1 MASQL
6 EKPWRLLQT
15 GLSFAVFGGVVLA
28 LGFLAI
34 PLARRLARDPQEPE
48 DLRAQRWIHRGAR
61 VFIGFME
68 RVGLMR
74 VEQVDTARLRAD
86 GPLLVVA
93 NHPTLFDLPLILSM
107 MPQADCVVGRKWAEN
122 FFLRRVVT
130 AAGYSCNDEGSSVI
144 RACKRR
150 LDAGRAVVIFPEGT
164 RSPAGGLREFHAGAA
179 FIALRTGQPL
189 LPLLLSCQPPTQ
201 TKERSWYDV
210 PASRLE
216 VRVRAT
222 EPVRPEPLRYRD
234 EDLLQAARRL
244 TAELREVFLKG
255 LDIAE
260 VGSA

>member
-1 MASQL
+1 MAGQL

-28 LGFLAI
+28 LGFVVI
-34 PLARRLARDPQEPE
+34 PLSRRLARDGEPD

-61 VFIGFME
+61 VFIGFMQG
-68 RVGLMR
+68 VGLMR
-74 VEQVDTARLRAD
+74 VEQVGTARLRAG

-93 NHPTLFDLPLILSM
+93 NHPTLFDLPLLLSL
-107 MPQADCVVGRKWAEN
+107 MPQADCIVGAAWAEN
-122 FFLRRVVT
+122 FFLRRVVA
-130 AAGYSCNDEGSSVI
+130 AAGYGRSDDGSSVV
-144 RACKRR
+144 RACKRQ
-150 LDAGRAVVIFPEGT
+150 LDAGRCVVIFPEGT

-179 FIALRTGQPL
+179 FVALRTGQGL
-189 LPLLLSCQPPTQ
+189 LPVLLRCEPPSQ

-210 PASRLE
+210 PASRLQ
-216 VRVRAT
+216 VRVRVG
-222 EPVRPEPLRYRD
+222 EPVQPQPLRYR
-234 EDLLQAARRL
+234 EMDLLQAARRF